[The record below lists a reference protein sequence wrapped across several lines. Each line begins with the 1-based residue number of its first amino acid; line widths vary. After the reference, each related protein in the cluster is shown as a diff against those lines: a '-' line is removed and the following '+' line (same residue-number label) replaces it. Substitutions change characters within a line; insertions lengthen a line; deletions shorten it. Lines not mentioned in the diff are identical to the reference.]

1 MMGTQVRDVQ
11 RNEACHE
18 GDDVALVFQSTE
30 SQWSVQTMTRL
41 ELTKL
46 AAQILLYLGG
56 PR

>member
-1 MMGTQVRDVQ
+1 
-11 RNEACHE
+11 
-18 GDDVALVFQSTE
+18 
-30 SQWSVQTMTRL
+30 VQTMTRL